1 MFRKHAS
8 SPSQGGGPC
17 EGEEACFPYMLNF
30 LPRHRLS
37 YLIAWLSVTAI
48 LSTIYCHKPWYN
60 LFHVS
65 YLVNHN
71 CHEPWY
77 NLFHISSPF
86 FIKTKTLYHIILFNN
101 STIIYSYKTI
111 NSDCTSFISY
121 QLNSYLFVSS
131 KLYVVEDC
139 FPPTLLTSNSHTT
152 TDFSKSLLEL
162 LKTLFSFLLLT
173 LQSAASFLSHPLA

>member
-8 SPSQGGGPC
+8 SPSQGGGPMW
-17 EGEEACFPYMLNF
+17 GGGSIFPYMLNF

-37 YLIAWLSVTAI
+37 CLIAWLSVTAI
-48 LSTIYCHKPWYN
+48 LWTIYCHKPWYN

-65 YLVNHN
+65 
-71 CHEPWY
+71 
-77 NLFHISSPF
+77 SPF
-86 FIKTKTLYHIILFNN
+86 IIKTKTLYYIILFNN

-131 KLYVVEDC
+131 KLYGV
-139 FPPTLLTSNSHTT
+139 LLCPNFHLLLSS
-152 TDFSKSLLEL
+152 FSVSLLSL
-162 LKTLFSFLLLT
+162 
-173 LQSAASFLSHPLA
+173 

>member
-65 YLVNHN
+65 
-71 CHEPWY
+71 
-77 NLFHISSPF
+77 SPF
-86 FIKTKTLYHIILFNN
+86 FIKTKTLYYIILFNN

-131 KLYVVEDC
+131 KLYGV
-139 FPPTLLTSNSHTT
+139 LLCPNFHLLLSS
-152 TDFSKSLLEL
+152 FSVSLL
-162 LKTLFSFLLLT
+162 SLLT
-173 LQSAASFLSHPLA
+173 LPRKNP